1 MFKWRI
7 GKPDAEKVEYFL
19 KKTDLN
25 RLVLEILSARGID
38 DEDSIVNFF
47 TEQELEDPLT
57 IKDMN
62 KAV

>member
-25 RLVLEILSARGID
+25 RLVLEILSARGIV
-38 DEDSIVNFF
+38 S
-47 TEQELEDPLT
+47 
-57 IKDMN
+57 
-62 KAV
+62 